1 MEFLYPNMLY
11 ALFALIIPIV
21 IHLFNFRRH
30 KTVYF
35 SNTSILKT
43 IEQENKKTKK
53 LKDLIV
59 LITRML
65 FIAALVIAFA
75 YPYKKDNNVVNN
87 NVDNLIAVYIDNS
100 MSMHSPS
107 LEKTLFEDSRSSA
120 LKLVEN
126 LNQTQKFILLSNDRN
141 LENEYPM
148 NKDEMIMRLHE
159 MNVEGTALAF
169 VVENTET
176 KEIMGT
182 TRIYGIDQTNY
193 SCEIGSTYYGK
204 QYQRTH
210 VNTTCKYLLLK
221 YCFEQMGT
229 IRVQFKTDELNV
241 SSQRAIERIGGVK
254 EGILRNERIRSNGFV
269 RNAVVYSIID
279 SEWSEV
285 KYKRVQL
292 MNKYS

>member
-1 MEFLYPNMLY
+1 MYNLTETLTYGDITLRPLLTSDSGALWELYEPKIFEFMLNK
-11 ALFALIIPIV
+11 I
-21 IHLFNFRRH
+21 
-30 KTVYF
+30 
-35 SNTSILKT
+35 
-43 IEQENKKTKK
+43 ENKQQ
-53 LKDLIV
+53 
-59 LITRML
+59 
-65 FIAALVIAFA
+65 
-75 YPYKKDNNVVNN
+75 
-87 NVDNLIAVYIDNS
+87 
-100 MSMHSPS
+100 
-107 LEKTLFEDSRSSA
+107 LEKW
-120 LKLVEN
+120 
-126 LNQTQKFILLSNDRN
+126 
-141 LENEYPM
+141 LEVG
-148 NKDEMIMRLHE
+148 IHQ

-285 KYKRVQL
+285 KYKLVQL

>member
-1 MEFLYPNMLY
+1 MAETLTYGDVTLRPLLTSDSGALWELYEPKIFEFMLNK
-11 ALFALIIPIV
+11 I
-21 IHLFNFRRH
+21 
-30 KTVYF
+30 
-35 SNTSILKT
+35 
-43 IEQENKKTKK
+43 ENKQQ
-53 LKDLIV
+53 
-59 LITRML
+59 
-65 FIAALVIAFA
+65 
-75 YPYKKDNNVVNN
+75 
-87 NVDNLIAVYIDNS
+87 
-100 MSMHSPS
+100 
-107 LEKTLFEDSRSSA
+107 LEKW
-120 LKLVEN
+120 
-126 LNQTQKFILLSNDRN
+126 
-141 LENEYPM
+141 LEVG
-148 NKDEMIMRLHE
+148 IHQ

-241 SSQRAIERIGGVK
+241 SSQRAIERVGGVK

-285 KYKRVQL
+285 KYKLVQL

>member
-1 MEFLYPNMLY
+1 MTEILTYGDVTLRPLKVSDSGPLWELYEPEIFEFML
-11 ALFALIIPIV
+11 
-21 IHLFNFRRH
+21 N
-30 KTVYF
+30 K
-35 SNTSILKT
+35 
-43 IEQENKKTKK
+43 IEKKEQ
-53 LKDLIV
+53 LADWL
-59 LITRML
+59 
-65 FIAALVIAFA
+65 AAGI
-75 YPYKKDNNVVNN
+75 
-87 NVDNLIAVYIDNS
+87 
-100 MSMHSPS
+100 
-107 LEKTLFEDSRSSA
+107 
-120 LKLVEN
+120 
-126 LNQTQKFILLSNDRN
+126 NQ
-141 LENEYPM
+141 
-148 NKDEMIMRLHE
+148 

-169 VVENTET
+169 VVENTDT

-193 SCEIGSTYYGK
+193 NCEIGSTYYGK

-241 SSQRAIERIGGVK
+241 SSQKAIERIGGVK

-285 KYKRVQL
+285 KYKLVQL